1 MILEANRIS
10 VAEARERLKAS
21 PPALLVCG
29 YDDDRCRSI
38 AIPGALTFPELNG
51 RLGSV
56 PKEQEI
62 IFY

>member
-10 VAEARERLKAS
+10 VSEARERLKAS

-38 AIPGALTFPELNG
+38 AIPGAMTYPELSG
-51 RLGSV
+51 RLASI
-56 PKEQEI
+56 PKNQEI

>member
-10 VAEARERLKAS
+10 VSEARERLKAS
-21 PPALLVCG
+21 PPALLVCA

-38 AIPGALTFPELNG
+38 PIAGATTYPELNQ
-51 RLGSV
+51 RLASI